1 MFLVAASAAFL
12 VTRFGSLDACWK
24 GPEFLELPLEAVEAV
39 LGSDD
44 VCVQTEETV
53 FLAAL
58 HWVGAPAGRWRE

>member
-1 MFLVAASAAFL
+1 MG
-12 VTRFGSLDACWK
+12 GSGVERCALT
-24 GPEFLELPLEAVEAV
+24 PVQAVEAV

-58 HWVGAPAGRWRE
+58 HWVGDRDRWEGGGQCQ